1 MFPKGRVRKGKIEV
15 EKFQQA
21 IAYLDRF
28 ARDMDW
34 SITFAILAG
43 TIVIILA
50 AYGIVLLTRIN
61 RHLDEVNLGLSEVIG
76 ELGGVRMGI
85 NGIKNELGDE
95 RLLALLRE
103 LQALRADLAS
113 ARRGSTP
120 R

>member
-1 MFPKGRVRKGKIEV
+1 M

-21 IAYLDRF
+21 IAYLDQF
-28 ARDMDW
+28 ARNVDW
-34 SITFAILAG
+34 YTVLAMLAG
-43 TIVIILA
+43 ATIVVLA
-50 AYGIVLLTRIN
+50 AYGIALLTRIN

-85 NGIKNELGDE
+85 NSIRNELGDE

-113 ARRGSTP
+113 ARRGSPP

>member
-1 MFPKGRVRKGKIEV
+1 M

-21 IAYLDRF
+21 IAYLDQF
-28 ARDMDW
+28 ARSVDW
-34 SITFAILAG
+34 YTVLAMLTG
-43 TIVIILA
+43 ATIIVLA

-61 RHLDEVNLGLSEVIG
+61 RHLDEVNLGISEVIG

-85 NGIKNELGDE
+85 NGIRNELGDE

>member
-1 MFPKGRVRKGKIEV
+1 M

-21 IAYLDRF
+21 IAYLDQF
-28 ARDMDW
+28 ARNVDW
-34 SITFAILAG
+34 YTVLAMLAG
-43 TIVIILA
+43 ATVIVLA

-113 ARRGSTP
+113 ARRGSPP

>member
-1 MFPKGRVRKGKIEV
+1 V
-15 EKFQQA
+15 
-21 IAYLDRF
+21 
-28 ARDMDW
+28 
-34 SITFAILAG
+34 LAMLTG
-43 TIVIILA
+43 ATVIVLA

-85 NGIKNELGDE
+85 NGIRNELGDE

-113 ARRGSTP
+113 AQRGSTP

>member
-1 MFPKGRVRKGKIEV
+1 
-15 EKFQQA
+15 
-21 IAYLDRF
+21 
-28 ARDMDW
+28 MDW
-34 SITFAILAG
+34 SITFAVLAG

-85 NGIKNELGDE
+85 SGIRNELGDE

-113 ARRGSTP
+113 PQPGSTP

>member
-1 MFPKGRVRKGKIEV
+1 M

-21 IAYLDRF
+21 IAYLDQF
-28 ARDMDW
+28 ARNVDW
-34 SITFAILAG
+34 YTVLAMLAG
-43 TIVIILA
+43 ATIIVLA

-85 NGIKNELGDE
+85 NGIRNELGDE

>member
-1 MFPKGRVRKGKIEV
+1 M

-21 IAYLDRF
+21 IAYLDQL
-28 ARDMDW
+28 ARNVDW
-34 SITFAILAG
+34 YTVLAMLAG
-43 TIVIILA
+43 ATVIVLA
-50 AYGIVLLTRIN
+50 AYGIVLLTRIH
-61 RHLDEVNLGLSEVIG
+61 RRLDEVNLGLSEVIG

-103 LQALRADLAS
+103 LQALRVDLAS
-113 ARRGSTP
+113 AQRGSPP

>member
-1 MFPKGRVRKGKIEV
+1 MLPKGRNRKEKIEV

-21 IAYLDRF
+21 IAYLDQF

-50 AYGIVLLTRIN
+50 AYGIVLLARIN
-61 RHLDEVNLGLSEVIG
+61 RHLDEVDLGLSEVIG
-76 ELGGVRMGI
+76 
-85 NGIKNELGDE
+85 ELGDE

>member
-1 MFPKGRVRKGKIEV
+1 M

-21 IAYLDRF
+21 IAYLDQF
-28 ARDMDW
+28 ARNVDW
-34 SITFAILAG
+34 STAFAMLAG
-43 TIVIILA
+43 TTVIILA

-61 RHLDEVNLGLSEVIG
+61 RHLDEVSLGLSEVIG

-85 NGIKNELGDE
+85 SGIRNELGDE

-113 ARRGSTP
+113 ARRGSMP
-120 R
+120 L

>member
-1 MFPKGRVRKGKIEV
+1 M

-21 IAYLDRF
+21 IAYLDQF
-28 ARDMDW
+28 ARNVDW
-34 SITFAILAG
+34 PTVLAMLAG
-43 TIVIILA
+43 TTVIILA
-50 AYGIVLLTRIN
+50 AYGITLLTRIN

-85 NGIKNELGDE
+85 NGIRNELGDE

-113 ARRGSTP
+113 ARPGSTP

>member
-1 MFPKGRVRKGKIEV
+1 M

-21 IAYLDRF
+21 FAYVDQF
-28 ARDMDW
+28 ARNMDW
-34 SITFAILAG
+34 SITFGILAG

-61 RHLDEVNLGLSEVIG
+61 RHLDEVNLGVSEVIG

-85 NGIKNELGDE
+85 NGIRNELGDE
-95 RLLALLRE
+95 RLLAILRE

>member
-1 MFPKGRVRKGKIEV
+1 M

-21 IAYLDRF
+21 IAYLDQF
-28 ARDMDW
+28 ARNVDW
-34 SITFAILAG
+34 YTVLAMLAG
-43 TIVIILA
+43 ATVIVLA
-50 AYGIVLLTRIN
+50 AYGIALLTRIN
-61 RHLDEVNLGLSEVIG
+61 RRLDEVNLGLSEVIG

-85 NGIKNELGDE
+85 NGIRNELGDE